1 MIHNCKTLT
10 SGLATLAC
18 LVIGCSTWQA
28 SPIPRS
34 PGVNPKPITA
44 PSMIANSEPDPV
56 QSITISQ
63 QQFGFALLAAL
74 QRENPDQNLLISPI
88 SVAMALTMAYNGAA
102 TDTQTAMAAV
112 LGLQGLRLEQ
122 VNQANQAL
130 LGHLTNLDSSLELAM
145 ANSLWLN
152 QSLPVRREFVDQVR
166 GTYGAEVAS
175 LNFADPDAVRQINQW
190 VSRQTRD
197 RIPTILDTI
206 PPDQLLFLLN
216 AVYFKGAWTRPFN
229 PDLTRDRPF
238 TLTDGTVLNLP
249 TMEQRGDY
257 LYLETNALQ
266 VVSLPYG
273 NQSLSLD
280 IILPAPAVN
289 LEQMIPQ
296 LTVDTWETWSQQ
308 LRSRPGRIQLPRF
321 EMTYEANLI
330 PALESLGM
338 GMAFSDQADFSGLT
352 SLQAM
357 INQVRHRTY
366 LEVTE
371 KGTEAAAVTSVG
383 IAVTS
388 APMAPEQ
395 PFEMVMDRPF
405 AMVLRD
411 RQSGTL
417 LFLGIVRDPR

>member
-10 SGLATLAC
+10 LGLTTLAS
-18 LVIGCSTWQA
+18 LVIGCSAWQA
-28 SPIPRS
+28 SPIPRN
-34 PGVNPKPITA
+34 PGVNPKPISA
-44 PSMIANSEPDPV
+44 PSMISNSEADPV
-56 QSITISQ
+56 KPITIAQ

-122 VNQANQAL
+122 VNRANQAL
-130 LGHLTNLDSSLELAM
+130 LGHLANLDPSLELAM

-152 QSLPVRREFVDQVR
+152 QNLPVHWEFVDQVR
-166 GTYGAEVAS
+166 LIYGAEVAN
-175 LNFADPDAVRQINQW
+175 LDFADPDAVRQINQW

-206 PPDQLLFLLN
+206 PPQQLLFLLN

-280 IILPAPAVN
+280 IILPAPTGN
-289 LEQMIPQ
+289 LEQMIPH
-296 LTVDTWETWSQQ
+296 LTVDTWEAWSQE
-308 LRSRPGRIQLPRF
+308 LRSRPGRIQLPHF

-338 GMAFSDQADFSGLT
+338 GIAFSDQADFSGLT
-352 SLQAM
+352 SLQAA
-357 INQVRHRTY
+357 INQVRHKTY

-371 KGTEAAAVTSVG
+371 KGTEAAAATSVG
-383 IAVTS
+383 ITVTS
-388 APMAPEQ
+388 APMAAEQ
-395 PFEMVMDRPF
+395 PFEMVIDRPF

>member
-10 SGLATLAC
+10 LGLTTLAS
-18 LVIGCSTWQA
+18 LVIGCSAWQA
-28 SPIPRS
+28 SPIPRN
-34 PGVNPKPITA
+34 PGVNPKPISA
-44 PSMIANSEPDPV
+44 PSMISNSEADPV
-56 QSITISQ
+56 KPITIAQ

-122 VNQANQAL
+122 VNRANQAL
-130 LGHLTNLDSSLELAM
+130 LGHLANLDPSLELAM

-152 QSLPVRREFVDQVR
+152 QNLPVHWEFVDQVR
-166 GTYGAEVAS
+166 LIYGAEVAN
-175 LNFADPDAVRQINQW
+175 LDFADPDAVRQINQW

-206 PPDQLLFLLN
+206 PPQQLLFLLN

-280 IILPAPAVN
+280 IILPAPTGN
-289 LEQMIPQ
+289 LE
-296 LTVDTWETWSQQ
+296 
-308 LRSRPGRIQLPRF
+308 
-321 EMTYEANLI
+321 
-330 PALESLGM
+330 
-338 GMAFSDQADFSGLT
+338 
-352 SLQAM
+352 
-357 INQVRHRTY
+357 
-366 LEVTE
+366 
-371 KGTEAAAVTSVG
+371 
-383 IAVTS
+383 
-388 APMAPEQ
+388 
-395 PFEMVMDRPF
+395 
-405 AMVLRD
+405 
-411 RQSGTL
+411 
-417 LFLGIVRDPR
+417 

>member
-1 MIHNCKTLT
+1 
-10 SGLATLAC
+10 
-18 LVIGCSTWQA
+18 
-28 SPIPRS
+28 
-34 PGVNPKPITA
+34 
-44 PSMIANSEPDPV
+44 
-56 QSITISQ
+56 
-63 QQFGFALLAAL
+63 
-74 QRENPDQNLLISPI
+74 
-88 SVAMALTMAYNGAA
+88 MAYNGAA

-152 QSLPVRREFVDQVR
+152 QILPVRREFVDQVR

>member
-1 MIHNCKTLT
+1 
-10 SGLATLAC
+10 
-18 LVIGCSTWQA
+18 
-28 SPIPRS
+28 
-34 PGVNPKPITA
+34 
-44 PSMIANSEPDPV
+44 
-56 QSITISQ
+56 
-63 QQFGFALLAAL
+63 
-74 QRENPDQNLLISPI
+74 
-88 SVAMALTMAYNGAA
+88 
-102 TDTQTAMAAV
+102 MAAV

-122 VNQANQAL
+122 VNRANQAL
-130 LGHLTNLDSSLELAM
+130 LGHLANLDPSLELAM

-152 QSLPVRREFVDQVR
+152 QNLPVHWEFVDQVR
-166 GTYGAEVAS
+166 LIYGAEVAN
-175 LNFADPDAVRQINQW
+175 LDFADPDAVRQINQW

-206 PPDQLLFLLN
+206 PPQQLLFLLN

-280 IILPAPAVN
+280 IILPAPTGN
-289 LEQMIPQ
+289 LEQMIPH
-296 LTVDTWETWSQQ
+296 LTVDTWEAWSQE
-308 LRSRPGRIQLPRF
+308 LRSRPGRIQLPHF

-338 GMAFSDQADFSGLT
+338 GIAFSDQADFSGLT
-352 SLQAM
+352 SLQAA
-357 INQVRHRTY
+357 INQVRHKTY

-371 KGTEAAAVTSVG
+371 KGTEAAAATSVG
-383 IAVTS
+383 ITVTS
-388 APMAPEQ
+388 APMAAEQ
-395 PFEMVMDRPF
+395 PFEMVIDRPF